1 MQAFKFNFQ
10 LSNCQLFNQWD
21 FVDLKVANQK
31 ARKAIDSVRIILT
44 KIHLSFLRKV
54 NGVFSP
60 HLFSAFDHFGV
71 LLLQKNKLTSV
82 FYVSVLLL
90 MTKMSQSA
98 HEKLNSHS
106 LEAQGEERK
115 RERAQGARCITGILS
130 TFRRFPWSPRE
141 PISEE
146 QGGHRWGCGQRIK
159 FSQVRNMSG
168 NSVYI
173 VSEKKS
179 TF

>member
-31 ARKAIDSVRIILT
+31 ARKATDSVRIILT

-90 MTKMSQSA
+90 MINFVIAMSKFTAEPLAWGYKPLWQSYDA
-98 HEKLNSHS
+98 IYLQWED
-106 LEAQGEERK
+106 
-115 RERAQGARCITGILS
+115 RCIKSWRQFVFTITRPQS
-130 TFRRFPWSPRE
+130 
-141 PISEE
+141 
-146 QGGHRWGCGQRIK
+146 GQ
-159 FSQVRNMSG
+159 MP
-168 NSVYI
+168 
-173 VSEKKS
+173 
-179 TF
+179 

>member
-1 MQAFKFNFQ
+1 M
-10 LSNCQLFNQWD
+10 
-21 FVDLKVANQK
+21 DLKVANQK

-90 MTKMSQSA
+90 MINFVIAMSKFTAEPLAFGSWFGSWFHSYFKQYYNA
-98 HEKLNSHS
+98 IYHQQEDRGTIKLTSI
-106 LEAQGEERK
+106 
-115 RERAQGARCITGILS
+115 C
-130 TFRRFPWSPRE
+130 
-141 PISEE
+141 
-146 QGGHRWGCGQRIK
+146 
-159 FSQVRNMSG
+159 
-168 NSVYI
+168 
-173 VSEKKS
+173 
-179 TF
+179 